1 MGAVR
6 APAERDDDD
15 LDARRIGRRLE
26 YATVGWN
33 VVEVAVAVSTGIAA
47 GSLALLAFGLDSAV
61 EVFASLVVIWH
72 LGGADER
79 ADPARAGRALRL
91 IAAAFVVLAVY
102 LVAHAGYALVT
113 GARPSESALGTG
125 FMAATVV
132 AMFGLAA
139 AKRRAGRRLDN
150 SPLVANASMT
160 FLDGCLA
167 TGILLALLADVAFG
181 WWWTD
186 AVAAVA
192 VAAIALF
199 EGVTGWREAGEK
211 ADSGSAV

>member
-1 MGAVR
+1 MP
-6 APAERDDDD
+6 APAGAGDDDP
-15 LDARRIGRRLE
+15 DARRTGRRLE
-26 YATVGWN
+26 YATVAWN

-79 ADPARAGRALRL
+79 ADPARGRRALRL

-102 LVAHAGYALVT
+102 LVGHASYALIT
-113 GARPSESALGTG
+113 RARPSDSALGTW
-125 FMAATVV
+125 FMAATVL

-139 AKRRAGRRLDN
+139 AKRGAGRRLDN

-167 TGILLALLADVAFG
+167 SGILVALLVDTLFG
-181 WWWTD
+181 WWWAD
-186 AVAAVA
+186 PLAAIA

-211 ADSGSAV
+211 AADGSV

>member
-1 MGAVR
+1 MGSTPASVR
-6 APAERDDDD
+6 RDDDD
-15 LDARRIGRRLE
+15 VDARRIGRRLE

-79 ADPARAGRALRL
+79 ADPARARRALRL
-91 IAAAFVVLAVY
+91 IAAAFVLLAVY
-102 LVAHAGYALVT
+102 LVAHAAYALVT
-113 GARPSESALGTG
+113 AARPSESALGTG
-125 FMAATVV
+125 FMAATVL
-132 AMFGLAA
+132 AMFGLGA

-167 TGILLALLADVAFG
+167 TGILVALLADVVFG

-186 AVAAVA
+186 PVAAGA
-192 VAAIALF
+192 VAAIAAY

-211 ADSGSAV
+211 ADSASAV

>member
-1 MGAVR
+1 MGTTPG
-6 APAERDDDD
+6 PAGRDDDD

-79 ADPARAGRALRL
+79 ADPARARRALRL

-125 FMAATVV
+125 FMGATVL

-139 AKRRAGRRLDN
+139 AKRRAGRRLGN

-167 TGILLALLADVAFG
+167 TGILLALLANMVFG

-186 AVAAVA
+186 AVAALA

-211 ADSGSAV
+211 ADSDSTA

>member
-1 MGAVR
+1 MGATPTQ
-6 APAERDDDD
+6 AGPDDDD
-15 LDARRIGRRLE
+15 LARRRTGRRLE
-26 YATVGWN
+26 YATVAWN

-79 ADPARAGRALRL
+79 AEPARARRALRL

-102 LVAHAGYALVT
+102 LLAHAGYALIT
-113 GARPSESALGTG
+113 RARPSESALGTW
-125 FMAATVV
+125 FMAATVL

-139 AKRRAGRRLDN
+139 AKRRAGRRLDS
-150 SPLVANASMT
+150 SPLLANASMT

-167 TGILLALLADVAFG
+167 SGILLALLANIVFG

-186 AVAAVA
+186 PVAALA
-192 VAAIALF
+192 VAAIAAF
-199 EGVTGWREAGEK
+199 EGVTGWREAEEK
-211 ADSGSAV
+211 AATGSAS